1 MKELDFPFDAEYV
14 LRKKKSL
21 KRGLLER
28 EGIKYLDK
36 KIAILG
42 GSTTENIKLMLE
54 LFLLNN
60 GIRPEFYES
69 EYNRYWEDAVFGS
82 PELDEFKPDLIY
94 IHTTTRNIKAKP
106 DVTMLSAE
114 IDQILESEYKRFE
127 TMWEKIEE
135 RYGCIVIQNNFELP
149 YYRLLGNSDVSNIH
163 GFSNF
168 LARLNMKFS
177 EYSEAHEKFHIN
189 DIHYISAEYGIKKW
203 SDPADWYRYKYNP
216 CVAATPDLA
225 YNLARIVKAIYGKNR
240 KAIACDLDNTLWG
253 GVVGDDG
260 PENIKIGQED
270 AVSELYEEF
279 QGYIRAHRD
288 LGILLTIA
296 SKNDEEN
303 ALAGLARP
311 DGVLKKDDFLVI
323 KANWENKNTN
333 IANTAAEI
341 NIGAD
346 SFVFID
352 DNPMERNIVESTIDG
367 IAVPDL
373 GDPETYIRIMDGA
386 GYFEVTGISADDLK
400 RNEMYKANISRATA
414 AASFT
419 DYTEYLKS
427 LEMKAE
433 ILPFSPMYM
442 ARITELTNKSN
453 QFNLTT
459 RRCTQAETEAFAAD
473 PAYIT
478 LYGKLIDKFGD
489 NGVVSVVFGHVNED
503 VSTEGCKVFD
513 IDLWLMSCRVLK
525 RDMECAM
532 MDELVRLAKEK
543 GIDKIR
549 DFYYPTAKNKMVKE
563 FYADRGYTKVSED
576 EEGNTVWELET
587 AGYENRNS
595 VIEVN

>member
-1 MKELDFPFDAEYV
+1 MKELDFPFDAEFV

-28 EGIKYLDK
+28 EGVKYLNK

-60 GIRPEFYES
+60 GIAPEFYES
-69 EYNRYWEDAVFGS
+69 EYNRYWEDAVFGT

-94 IHTTTRNIKAKP
+94 IHTTTRNLKAKP
-106 DVTMLSAE
+106 DVTMSAE
-114 IDQILESEYKRFE
+114 DVDAILDAEYKRFE
-127 TMWEKIEE
+127 AMWEKIEE

-149 YYRLLGNSDVSNIH
+149 YYRLLGNSDVSDIH
-163 GFSNF
+163 GLSNF

-177 EYSEAHEKFHIN
+177 EYAQTHEKFHIN
-189 DIHYISAEYGIKKW
+189 DIHYISAEYGIKEW

-225 YNLARIVKAIYGKNR
+225 YNVARIVKALYGKNK

-253 GVVGDDG
+253 GIVGDDG

-279 QGYIRAHRD
+279 QGYIKAHRD
-288 LGILLTIA
+288 LGILLTVA

-311 DGVLKKDDFLVI
+311 DGVLKKDDFLII

-346 SFVFID
+346 AFVFID
-352 DNPMERNIVESTIDG
+352 DNPMERNIVESTIEG
-367 IAVPDL
+367 IAVPGF
-373 GDPETYIRIMDGA
+373 GDPESYIRTMDGA
-386 GYFEVTGISADDLK
+386 GYFEVTGLSADDLK

-427 LEMKAE
+427 LDMKAE

-473 PAYIT
+473 PDYIT
-478 LYGKLIDKFGD
+478 LYGKLVDKFGD
-489 NGVVSVVFGHVNED
+489 NGVVSVVFGHINKD
-503 VSTEGCKVFD
+503 VSTDDCRVFD

-543 GIDKIR
+543 GADKIR
-549 DFYYPTAKNKMVKE
+549 GFYYPTAKNKMVKE

-576 EEGNTVWELET
+576 EEGNTVWELMTE
-587 AGYENRNS
+587 GYENKNK
-595 VIEVN
+595 VIAVN

>member
-1 MKELDFPFDAEYV
+1 MKELDFPFDAEFV

-28 EGIKYLDK
+28 EGVKYLNK

-60 GIRPEFYES
+60 GIAPEFYES
-69 EYNRYWEDAVFGS
+69 EYNRYWEDAVFGT

-94 IHTTTRNIKAKP
+94 IHTTTRNLKAKP
-106 DVTMLSAE
+106 DVTMSAE
-114 IDQILESEYKRFE
+114 DVDAVLDAEYKRFE
-127 TMWEKIEE
+127 AMWEKIEE

-149 YYRLLGNSDVSNIH
+149 YYRLLGNSDVSDIH
-163 GFSNF
+163 GLSNF

-177 EYSEAHEKFHIN
+177 EYAQTHEKFHIN
-189 DIHYISAEYGIKKW
+189 DIHYISAEYGIKEW

-225 YNLARIVKAIYGKNR
+225 YNVARIVKALYGKNK

-253 GVVGDDG
+253 GIVGDDG

-279 QGYIRAHRD
+279 QGYIKAHRD
-288 LGILLTIA
+288 LGILLTVA

-311 DGVLKKDDFLVI
+311 DGVLKKDDFLII

-346 SFVFID
+346 AFVFID
-352 DNPMERNIVESTIDG
+352 DNPMERNIVESTIEG
-367 IAVPDL
+367 IAVPDF
-373 GDPETYIRIMDGA
+373 GDPESYIRTMDGA
-386 GYFEVTGISADDLK
+386 GYFEVTGLSADDLK

-427 LEMKAE
+427 LDMKAE

-459 RRCTQAETEAFAAD
+459 RRCTQAETESFAND
-473 PAYIT
+473 PDYIT
-478 LYGKLIDKFGD
+478 LYGKLVDKFGD
-489 NGVVSVVFGHVNED
+489 NGVVSVVFGHINKD
-503 VSTEGCKVFD
+503 VSTDGCKVFD

-543 GIDKIR
+543 GVDKIR
-549 DFYYPTAKNKMVKE
+549 GFYYPTAKNKMVKE

-576 EEGNTVWELET
+576 EEGNTVWELAT
-587 AGYENRNS
+587 AGYENKNK
-595 VIEVN
+595 VIAVN

>member
-21 KRGLLER
+21 KRTLLER
-28 EGIKYLDK
+28 DGVKYLDK

-69 EYNRYWEDAVFGS
+69 EYNMYWEDAVFGN
-82 PELDEFKPDLIY
+82 PELDDFAPDLIY
-94 IHTTTRNIKAKP
+94 IHTTSRNLKAVP
-106 DVTMLSAE
+106 DVTMSKEDVDA
-114 IDQILESEYKRFE
+114 ILESEYARFC
-127 TMWEKIEE
+127 TMWDKIEE

-149 YYRLLGNSDVSNIH
+149 YFRLLGNSDITDVR
-163 GFSNF
+163 GLSNF

-177 EYSEAHEKFHIN
+177 EYAQSHEKFHIN

-216 CVAATPDLA
+216 SVAATPDLA
-225 YNLARIVKAIYGKNR
+225 YNLARIVKALYGKNK

-260 PENIKIGQED
+260 PENIKIGRED

-279 QGYIRAHRD
+279 QKYIRAHKD

-311 DGVLKKDDFLVI
+311 DGILKKDDFLVI

-346 SFVFID
+346 AFVFVD
-352 DNPMERNIVESTIDG
+352 DNPMERNIVESTIEG

-373 GDPETYIRIMDGA
+373 GDPESYIRIMDGA
-386 GYFEVTGISADDLK
+386 GYFEVTGLSADDLK

-459 RRCTQAETEAFAAD
+459 RRCTQAETESFAKD
-473 PAYIT
+473 PDYIT
-478 LYGKLIDKFGD
+478 LYGKLTDKFGD
-489 NGVVSVVFGHVNED
+489 NGVVSVVFGHMNKD
-503 VSTEGCKVFD
+503 VSTDDCKVFD

-532 MDELVRLAKEK
+532 MDELVRLAREK
-543 GIDKIR
+543 GADKIR
-549 DFYYPTAKNKMVKE
+549 GFYYPTAKNKMVKE

-576 EEGNTVWELET
+576 EEGNTVWELMTE
-587 AGYENRNS
+587 GYENKNK
-595 VIEVN
+595 VIAVN